1 MLALTPWTKRGLGL
15 LPRMDAT
22 FGSMAEEF
30 KPLFERFFGGWPVL
44 EMPEVTYRYPL
55 TLEEK
60 EKEIVV
66 RVELPGFA
74 PEEVKVEIK
83 GDMLAIEAEHKE
95 VKEEK
100 AGELKVDTAFAE
112 VKREVELP
120 ADVEIEKVEA
130 LYRHGILEIH
140 LPRKAEV
147 LGRRIEVKV

>member
-1 MLALTPWTKRGLGL
+1 MLALTPWTKRGMGL

-30 KPLFERFFGGWPVL
+30 KPLFERFFGGWPL
-44 EMPEVTYRYPL
+44 IETPEALYRYPL

-60 EKEIVV
+60 EKEVLV
-66 RVELPGFA
+66 RIELPGFA

-95 VKEEK
+95 VKGEK
-100 AGELKVDTAFAE
+100 AGEGKGEAYAQ
-112 VKREVELP
+112 VKREIELPVDVEL
-120 ADVEIEKVEA
+120 EKVEA
-130 LYRHGILEIH
+130 LYRHGVLEIH

-147 LGRRIEVKV
+147 LGRKIEVKT